1 MGYEKHNFKSGD
13 ILTAEHMNAIEDG
26 IVSASASASRTTIYC
41 WGDSLTE
48 GVGAYVMQPDNRNA
62 YMAYSYPAW
71 LGQSLN
77 VVNLGARGEDIHAI
91 MARQGAD
98 PIVIQTEFTI
108 PASKDTPVKIGE
120 VSRMLTYGAGTGLTS
135 KEGNLVKINKEVESP
150 GLNPCII
157 KDVEG
162 IIYRE
167 LTGSVDDNTTYNYY
181 FRRLESGTETVVPV
195 GTEVETYA
203 MRNYRNGY
211 AVIWMGANGGYTSHQ
226 DFVSKV
232 EQMVEY
238 GKYNN
243 YIVILSR
250 EFASQW
256 VGDIMTLLTDE
267 SGFCHVI
274 YLMDELPYR
283 GYSMAGISSSNID
296 TSSWVTTDL
305 IKKNAPLLCDF
316 ISGQSTEEDKYGALH
331 FSAWGYKAIAKL
343 VQEKL
348 MPLISA
354 SSGGGS
360 GGGDTPIPT
369 TGTDTYGTYL
379 YKMPK
384 PRTFNG
390 TTYLNTKIK
399 LYEDVTSEWTVVCK
413 YSGVLSTDDAPGY
426 PVNVLCCMPDGS
438 NQGILLRY
446 TSASDAMIVLGNGAF
461 PLGPAYNNNTSINF
475 DQTNVVIIVKYEDT
489 YKFYCNN
496 TACAYGVALGPN
508 GYDLTPDKAHELPL
522 IFGGRWNSSGDVVN
536 YRTKFTLEN
545 AIVYD
550 SALAE
555 ADVIDLYN
563 ELTE

>member
-1 MGYEKHNFKSGD
+1 
-13 ILTAEHMNAIEDG
+13 
-26 IVSASASASRTTIYC
+26 
-41 WGDSLTE
+41 
-48 GVGAYVMQPDNRNA
+48 
-62 YMAYSYPAW
+62 
-71 LGQSLN
+71 
-77 VVNLGARGEDIHAI
+77 
-91 MARQGAD
+91 
-98 PIVIQTEFTI
+98 
-108 PASKDTPVKIGE
+108 
-120 VSRMLTYGAGTGLTS
+120 
-135 KEGNLVKINKEVESP
+135 
-150 GLNPCII
+150 
-157 KDVEG
+157 
-162 IIYRE
+162 
-167 LTGSVDDNTTYNYY
+167 
-181 FRRLESGTETVVPV
+181 
-195 GTEVETYA
+195 
-203 MRNYRNGY
+203 
-211 AVIWMGANGGYTSHQ
+211 
-226 DFVSKV
+226 
-232 EQMVEY
+232 
-238 GKYNN
+238 
-243 YIVILSR
+243 
-250 EFASQW
+250 
-256 VGDIMTLLTDE
+256 MTLLTDE

-348 MPLISA
+348 MPLISV
-354 SSGGGS
+354 SSGGGDGG
-360 GGGDTPIPT
+360 GGGDTPTPT

-399 LYEDVTSEWTVVCK
+399 LFEDLSTEWTVVCK
-413 YSGVLSTDDAPGY
+413 YSGVVSSDDAPGY
-426 PVNVLCCMPDGS
+426 PCNILCCMPDGS
-438 NQGILLRY
+438 NQGTLVRY
-446 TSASDAMIVLGNGAF
+446 TSASDAMVVLGSGAF
-461 PLGPAYNNNTSINF
+461 PLGPAYNNNTEVNF
-475 DQTNVVIIVKYEDT
+475 DGTNVMIIVKT
-489 YKFYCNN
+489 GSKYKFYCNN
-496 TACAYGVALGPN
+496 TTCAYGMALD
-508 GYDLTPDKAHELPL
+508 YVLADDKAHSLPL